1 MESNYSDKNNH
12 ELDSLVRYIFS
23 KSANVDKW
31 MMAVALTHFLSNFSN
46 LNTMKT
52 QENLWLSVFFSKYK
66 MGTSVKNELR
76 N

>member
-12 ELDSLVRYIFS
+12 ELDSLVRHIFS
-23 KSANVDKW
+23 KSSNVDKW
-31 MMAVALTHFLSNFSN
+31 MMPVALTHFLSNFSI

-52 QENLWLSVFFSKYK
+52 QENLWLSVFFSEYK
-66 MGTSVKNELR
+66 MGTFVKNELR

>member
-12 ELDSLVRYIFS
+12 ELDSLVRHIFS
-23 KSANVDKW
+23 KSSNVDKW
-31 MMAVALTHFLSNFSN
+31 MMAVALTHFLSNFSI

-52 QENLWLSVFFSKYK
+52 QENLWLSVFFSEYK
-66 MGTSVKNELR
+66 MGTFVKNELR